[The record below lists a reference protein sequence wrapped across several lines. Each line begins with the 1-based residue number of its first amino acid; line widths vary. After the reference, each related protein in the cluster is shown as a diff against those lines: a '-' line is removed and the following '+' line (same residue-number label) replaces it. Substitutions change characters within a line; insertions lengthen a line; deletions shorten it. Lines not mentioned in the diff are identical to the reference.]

1 MTELRVTRLR
11 VQRLCDEAV
20 LPTKAHRGDA
30 GLDLSACETVTIGA
44 GERATVGTGLA
55 VAIPEDH
62 AGLVVPR
69 SGLAMRHGLSIVN
82 APGVIDTGYRGEVR
96 VILLNTDREH
106 AFTVEPGMRIAQL
119 LVVPARAVELVEVS
133 ELTETARGDG
143 GFGSSGLR

>member
-20 LPTKAHRGDA
+20 LPTRAHRGDA

-55 VAIPEDH
+55 VSIPEDH

-106 AFTVEPGMRIAQL
+106 AFTVEQGMRIAQL

>member
-1 MTELRVTRLR
+1 MTELRVTRLL